1 MLQKAVGSEPKTTAE
16 ADTALIA
23 SVVNADQRAYA
34 ALVQRYL
41 PRVSAVTRRM
51 LIDDGMAEDAAQEAM
66 LRLWTHAAS
75 FDPSKASLS
84 TWLTRVTVN
93 ICLDRLRKRQ
103 EEQWPENH
111 DVAMPADQE
120 SSLLQDQLAKKLEA
134 AMSKLPERQR
144 LALIL
149 CHYEE
154 MSMADAASAMDATI
168 EAVESLLGRARR
180 GLKQQLASEW
190 RMLLAEDAAE

>member
-154 MSMADAASAMDATI
+154 MSMADAASAMDATV

-190 RMLLAEDAAE
+190 RMLLAEDASE